1 MVLSEGTTEKIPS
14 DATGVVAQRLSH
26 YATPGPVTDGYQMNI
41 KTYIDEI
48 IRGITKLNNS
58 SYSDVRSNFN
68 KGSIFQD
75 KFFNQV
81 WLPIGLQFKKQISVL
96 NHMNVCPS
104 IGPVSIN

>member
-1 MVLSEGTTEKIPS
+1 
-14 DATGVVAQRLSH
+14 
-26 YATPGPVTDGYQMNI
+26 VTDGYKMNI
-41 KTYIDEI
+41 KTDIGEI

-58 SYSDVRSNFN
+58 SYIDVRISFN
-68 KGSIFQD
+68 KRSIFQD

-81 WLPIGLQFKKQISVL
+81 WLPIGVQFERQISVL